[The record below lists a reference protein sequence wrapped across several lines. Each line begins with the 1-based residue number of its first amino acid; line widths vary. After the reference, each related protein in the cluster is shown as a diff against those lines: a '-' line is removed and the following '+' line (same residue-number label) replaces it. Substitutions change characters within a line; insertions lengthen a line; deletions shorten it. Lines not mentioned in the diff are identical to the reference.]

1 MILRA
6 IADLPF
12 KSDDL
17 QYIYFKDER
26 GEKECGRAV
35 IQAEWKDQRLKIE
48 INEVLPSDKSKTNDP
63 GYLLSNRPWNKT
75 SGRDI
80 ITNTLF
86 LSIYTLRHTVTATNT
101 HSIQLSNVVIIQMV

>member
-12 KSDDL
+12 KSDNL

-35 IQAEWKDQRLKIE
+35 IQSEWKDQRLKIE

-80 ITNTLF
+80 ITKSQHPVSTAKEVRLYAT
-86 LSIYTLRHTVTATNT
+86 IYHRTCFVTFA
-101 HSIQLSNVVIIQMV
+101 S